1 MQTIYKTIICLSEKK
16 EENEERQVM
25 SKLIWK

>member
-1 MQTIYKTIICLSEKK
+1 VHQKEHLHLKSEKK

-25 SKLIWK
+25 SKFI